1 MNVIANER
9 EAIFPLVTSLFV
21 YGRLPPGG
29 PVRRSYSASRSD
41 GNCWLMAVFLLILSN
56 QPTLAQTHT
65 ISGYVTDA
73 ESGEKLIG
81 ASVYLPTL
89 GKGTTTNLY
98 GFYSLPL
105 SGDSATVTFSYIGYA
120 RRTETLALR
129 QDTRLDVELS
139 SNTLLEE
146 VEVVAT
152 PEENVVDQV
161 QMSVHKIPMQTIE
174 QAPVL
179 GGETDILKTLQL
191 LPGVSFGS
199 EGSAGLYVRGGSP
212 DQNLI
217 LLDGVPVYNVNHLFG
232 FLSVFNTDAINN
244 VELIKGGIPARYGG
258 RLSSVLD
265 ISMKE
270 GNLKESGGVF
280 AISPIAARFT
290 YESPIK
296 RDTSSFIISARRTW
310 LDVAS
315 AVASLLDDRTF
326 GYNFYD
332 VNAKYNHKLNRNNR
346 VYLSFYTGRD
356 RFFDTFND
364 GTDRYTFNFRWGN
377 LTSVLRWN
385 HIFNPKLFSNISAS
399 YSTYNFFQEYR
410 VRQEG
415 TDFFNLSR
423 SRIRDLKLQADF
435 DYAPAL
441 SHSIKFGGMLSRQRF
456 EPDVVQ
462 VVNASTDTT
471 FNNQTFI
478 NSTNIEVYAED
489 EISITRQLTTNV
501 GLRASGF
508 WVNSEAYTNLQP
520 RLAMRYLVSPSLSV
534 KVSYTYMVQYLHLL
548 TNSSLGLPTD
558 LWVSTTENVAP
569 QRSEQVA
576 AGIAKSLVRN
586 RYDVSLEG
594 YYKRMDNLIAY
605 RDGASFLFQN
615 GETWEN
621 KVVAGNGES
630 YGAELF
636 INKKQGKI
644 TGWLGY
650 TLSWTYHWFDAID
663 DGRRFPFR
671 YDRRHDLSL
680 LVNYHLPKDR
690 TLSTTFVYNTGNA
703 VSIPTARYQGIAPP
717 GWEYERFYQQAFDD
731 RLLLDQRNNFRA
743 PAYHRLD
750 ISYQRTKLKKKD
762 RQRTWIFSLYNAY
775 NRLNPYFLY
784 EQDGRL
790 KQYSLFPIIPSI
802 TYRLEF

>member
-1 MNVIANER
+1 MCPALR
-9 EAIFPLVTSLFV
+9 QKCHLKYQASLPK
-21 YGRLPPGG
+21 PPGLRLVLSG
-29 PVRRSYSASRSD
+29 TTKWWVT
-41 GNCWLMAVFLLILSN
+41 LFFLLTY
-56 QPTLAQTHT
+56 QVVMAQTCT
-65 ISGYVTDA
+65 VSGYVTDA
-73 ESGEKLIG
+73 ESGERLIG
-81 ASVYLPTL
+81 ASVYLPKL

-105 SGDSATVTFSYIGYA
+105 SGDSATISFSYIGYA
-120 RRTETLALR
+120 HHTETLTLEK
-129 QDTRLDVELS
+129 DVWLDIELI

-146 VEVVAT
+146 VEIVAT
-152 PEENVVDQV
+152 PEEDMVEQV

-174 QAPVL
+174 TAPVL

-280 AISPIAARFT
+280 AISPIATRFT

-296 RDTSSFIISARRTW
+296 KDTSSFIISARRTW

-315 AVASLLDDRTF
+315 AVASLVNDRTF

-364 GTDRYTFNFRWGN
+364 GEDRYTFNFRWGN

-385 HIFNPKLFSNISAS
+385 HIFNPKLFSNVAAS
-399 YSTYNFFQEYR
+399 YSTYNFFQEYN
-410 VRQEG
+410 VIQEG
-415 TDFFNLSR
+415 IDYFNQSR

-435 DYAPAL
+435 DYVPAL

-456 EPDVVQ
+456 DPDVVQ
-462 VVNASTDTT
+462 VVNANTDTI

-478 NSTNIEVYAED
+478 EATNAEVYVED
-489 EISITRQLTTNV
+489 EMSITSQLTTNV
-501 GLRASGF
+501 GLRGSGF
-508 WVNSEAYTNLQP
+508 WVNGTAYTNLQP
-520 RLAMRYLVSPSLSV
+520 RLALRYLISPSLSL
-534 KVSYTYMVQYLHLL
+534 KASYTYMAQYLHLL

-569 QRSEQVA
+569 QRSEQIA
-576 AGIAKSLVRN
+576 FGMAKSVAQN
-586 RYDVSLEG
+586 RYDLSLEG
-594 YYKRMDNLIAY
+594 YYKRMNNLITY
-605 RDGASFLFQN
+605 RDGASYLFQN

-621 KVVAGNGES
+621 KVISGDGES
-630 YGAELF
+630 YGLELF
-636 INKKQGKI
+636 LNKKQGKI

-650 TLSWTYHWFDAID
+650 TLSWTYHWFEAID
-663 DGRRFPFR
+663 QGRAFPFR
-671 YDRRHDLSL
+671 YDRRHDISL
-680 LVNYHLPKDR
+680 LMSYHLPKDR
-690 TLSTTFVYNTGNA
+690 TLSATFVYNTGNA
-703 VSIPTARYQGIAPP
+703 VSIPTARYQGVPP
-717 GWEYERFYQQAFDD
+717 SGWEYEGYYQNAFNDW
-731 RLLLDQRNNFRA
+731 LLLDQRNNFRM

-750 ISYQRTKLKKKD
+750 ISYQRIKQKKRE

-784 EQDGRL
+784 EANGKL
-790 KQYSLFPIIPSI
+790 KQYSLFPIIPSV